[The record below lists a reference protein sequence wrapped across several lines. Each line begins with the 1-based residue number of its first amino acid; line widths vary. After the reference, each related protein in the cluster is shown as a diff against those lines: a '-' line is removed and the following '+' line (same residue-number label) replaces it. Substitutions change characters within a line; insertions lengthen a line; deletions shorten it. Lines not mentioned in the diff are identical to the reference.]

1 MQKIWYIE
9 LKMAITGWFGVLMR
23 DLNKHEDV
31 NKKNCSQPFLVVD
44 FPEIYN
50 MQIAIPLPPH
60 SFTFPSTHT
69 PTHTHTHNLNHTC
82 YLKTHTKTV
91 HKWLI
96 GTCWWKIQ
104 ASRLFWSHASHFKH
118 VGNIVFFRCLS
129 DIIWRDDPYTEP
141 PVHIPTIILP
151 YIWIRYVVL
160 VVFVLWIVV
169 YLIIIAVHSAAFYEY
184 IPLLTWILCNVDRY
198 NPFFLKKQRKELMY
212 IDHFRVSEH
221 NFNIC

>member
-118 VGNIVFFRCLS
+118 VGNIVFVSVFIRYYMERWPIYWTTRAYTHDYSPIYLDSVCGVGGICALDRCLPHNYCRSFRC
-129 DIIWRDDPYTEP
+129 
-141 PVHIPTIILP
+141 
-151 YIWIRYVVL
+151 
-160 VVFVLWIVV
+160 
-169 YLIIIAVHSAAFYEY
+169 
-184 IPLLTWILCNVDRY
+184 
-198 NPFFLKKQRKELMY
+198 FLRIYSLA
-212 IDHFRVSEH
+212 HV
-221 NFNIC
+221 NIM